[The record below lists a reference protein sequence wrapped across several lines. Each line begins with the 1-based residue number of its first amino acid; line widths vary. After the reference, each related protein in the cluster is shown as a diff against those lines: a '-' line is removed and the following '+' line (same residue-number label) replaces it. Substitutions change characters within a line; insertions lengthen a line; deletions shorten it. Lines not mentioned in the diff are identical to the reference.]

1 MDKAHITTDKQ
12 LATMERKL
20 KAIYSK
26 ANKDVGK
33 KLKEYLATQEERG
46 NALLEAVKGAKSPEE
61 RKKAEEAYNSFLLNK
76 TLHSE
81 HFKALS
87 EQYANE
93 LLRVNETAADYI
105 NGRMPDVYSLNYN
118 ETGKGIAGEVKG
130 YSFEMVDAST
140 VKSLAKKDETL
151 LPYKTVNGKKDVR
164 WNTKQV
170 NSEIM
175 QGILQGESIPDIS
188 KRLTHVTEM
197 NLTSAVRNART
208 ATTSAENR
216 GRMDS
221 YHRAQDMGVKIVK
234 VWMATNDERTREEHL
249 ELDGQEREID
259 EPFENSI
266 GKIMYPGD
274 PDADP
279 ANVYNC
285 RCTLITKV
293 LGFERKEED
302 AEDRETEPETAEV
315 FIQATSVKEAEEYI
329 SQYVDK
335 SMFGATGV
343 DYTGVGLDAA
353 NEVNRTLS
361 NLMQTFDVPMFG
373 GITAPA
379 GNTKAGKMM
388 SSATAAYSPIRKSY
402 YLNRKAFK
410 NVATANKAFQAEV
423 SAINDVL
430 LHPENYDFTRASSRL
445 LKVIENSK
453 ISGRATIPTTI
464 EQALQHEFGHSLER
478 KVMSHELWGT
488 ALENMGSF
496 APTLSGY
503 ACQDTSEYIAESFC
517 SFMQGEGKADPVLV
531 KIFESFKR

>member
-33 KLKEYLATQEERG
+33 KLKEYLAKQEEKG
-46 NALLEAVKGAKSPEE
+46 NALLEAIKGAKSPEE

-93 LLRVNETAADYI
+93 LLKVNKTATDYI

-118 ETGKGIAGEVKG
+118 ETGKGIAGQVKG

-140 VKSLAKKDETL
+140 VKSLATKDETL

-197 NLTSAVRNART
+197 NLTSAIRNART

-221 YHRAQDMGVKIVK
+221 YHRAQDMGVQIVK
-234 VWMATNDERTREEHL
+234 VWMATNDPERTRDAHL
-249 ELDGQEREID
+249 ELNGQEREID
-259 EPFENSI
+259 EPFEVDI
-266 GKIMYPGD
+266 EIRKGEFIHDKIMYPGD

-285 RCTLITKV
+285 RCTLVTRV
-293 LGFERKEED
+293 LGF
-302 AEDRETEPETAEV
+302 
-315 FIQATSVKEAEEYI
+315 
-329 SQYVDK
+329 
-335 SMFGATGV
+335 
-343 DYTGVGLDAA
+343 
-353 NEVNRTLS
+353 
-361 NLMQTFDVPMFG
+361 
-373 GITAPA
+373 
-379 GNTKAGKMM
+379 
-388 SSATAAYSPIRKSY
+388 
-402 YLNRKAFK
+402 
-410 NVATANKAFQAEV
+410 
-423 SAINDVL
+423 
-430 LHPENYDFTRASSRL
+430 
-445 LKVIENSK
+445 
-453 ISGRATIPTTI
+453 GR
-464 EQALQHEFGHSLER
+464 R
-478 KVMSHELWGT
+478 
-488 ALENMGSF
+488 
-496 APTLSGY
+496 
-503 ACQDTSEYIAESFC
+503 
-517 SFMQGEGKADPVLV
+517 
-531 KIFESFKR
+531 

>member
-33 KLKEYLATQEERG
+33 KLKEYLAKQEEKG

-140 VKSLAKKDETL
+140 VKSLATKDETL

-197 NLTSAVRNART
+197 NLTSAIRNART

-221 YHRAQDMGVKIVK
+221 YHRAQEMGVQIVK
-234 VWMATNDERTREEHL
+234 VWMATNDQRTREEHL

-259 EPFENSI
+259 EPFENAF
-266 GKIMYPGD
+266 GEIMYPGD

-285 RCTLITKV
+285 RCTLVTRV
-293 LGFERKEED
+293 VGFNGVEMEVEED
-302 AEDRETEPETAEV
+302 AEEVEEVGIEQLRSIAENSEDKYDFWTSLDEDQQAVFKASGMNLTDAFEMLHAGGEKSEWKAPNPGGPASFAIKHNFSNEKTEFNVIKAKSDGWMAD
-315 FIQATSVKEAEEYI
+315 ATSAGIINLREGGLGDNWEFIITHEAGHQLANFSDELQQIIITNPGNVLGRYNVKKMAFDGIYGEYNPEEA
-329 SQYVDK
+329 
-335 SMFGATGV
+335 FATGV
-343 DYTGVGLDAA
+343 
-353 NEVNRTLS
+353 S
-361 NLMQTFDVPMFG
+361 N
-373 GITAPA
+373 
-379 GNTKAGKMM
+379 
-388 SSATAAYSPIRKSY
+388 YIR
-402 YLNRKAFK
+402 
-410 NVATANKAFQAEV
+410 
-423 SAINDVL
+423 
-430 LHPENYDFTRASSRL
+430 HPEKMKEKYTEAYEAIDALFKASPSARSF
-445 LKVIENSK
+445 VEK
-453 ISGRATIPTTI
+453 IIKDY
-464 EQALQHEFGHSLER
+464 ER
-478 KVMSHELWGT
+478 
-488 ALENMGSF
+488 SF
-496 APTLSGY
+496 
-503 ACQDTSEYIAESFC
+503 
-517 SFMQGEGKADPVLV
+517 V
-531 KIFESFKR
+531 K